1 MAGWGYT
8 AVNTVTLSYMEMES
22 GMVYGTIPPNA
33 SDIAQGMIIEAEG
46 SKVTIKNY
54 DFLSNQYILKRGHL
68 MLQKVFHIQMNA
80 DKSSAP
86 SFDASAKV
94 NVSEITDSSAKIE
107 FDQAKVS
114 ENTVGDIVHSYKY
127 DFINKATNEVDK
139 SFKTWSNYYLLPMP
153 KNYKPDS

>member
-1 MAGWGYT
+1 MPTSIWQDGGYT

-68 MLQKVFHIQMNA
+68 MLQKVFHIQMN
-80 DKSSAP
+80 
-86 SFDASAKV
+86 V
-94 NVSEITDSSAKIE
+94 
-107 FDQAKVS
+107 Q
-114 ENTVGDIVHSYKY
+114 
-127 DFINKATNEVDK
+127 INQV
-139 SFKTWSNYYLLPMP
+139 LLALMLQQR
-153 KNYKPDS
+153 